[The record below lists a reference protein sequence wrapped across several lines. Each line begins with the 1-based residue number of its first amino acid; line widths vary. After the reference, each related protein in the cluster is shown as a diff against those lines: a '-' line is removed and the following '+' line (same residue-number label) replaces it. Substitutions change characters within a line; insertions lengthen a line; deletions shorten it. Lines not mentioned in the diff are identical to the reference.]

1 MIRNSLLQI
10 GACAMALAS
19 LAWLGGCKDTA
30 ASGGDT
36 KEPAASGGGA
46 TATGDVIKIGLVA
59 SQGGDLRP
67 WGQDCIAGAR
77 LAEAEINAAGGIGG
91 KKIQLIVEDSNS
103 KPEEGKS
110 AAEKL
115 ASEGVIGLVGEVASG
130 ITLQMKTV
138 AMDRG
143 LPLIAV
149 GATNPDV
156 TKDSNGLVSR
166 VCYTDDVQGPV
177 MAFFA
182 YNDLKLR
189 KVAIMTDNKQPY
201 SQGLS
206 ASFAKRFKE
215 LGGEIVG
222 EEFYQSGENQFGG
235 QLTSIKSKNPDGIF
249 MSGYFTEVGPM
260 ARQIRQQGMTN
271 VKLMGGDGWDSTE
284 LTSSGGDA
292 IVGGYFCNH
301 YNNAEDRP
309 EVQDFLKK
317 FREANNG
324 NDPGTTMAALG
335 YDATMLMIDALK
347 RMDAAKATMD
357 SATLAK
363 TISETVDFPGVSG
376 KITLQG
382 MNGDPEKRALV
393 VQVTKTGQEFV
404 KAYEPSEVVAK

>member
-19 LAWLGGCKDTA
+19 LAWLGGCKDPA

-166 VCYTDDVQGPV
+166 V
-177 MAFFA
+177 
-182 YNDLKLR
+182 
-189 KVAIMTDNKQPY
+189 
-201 SQGLS
+201 
-206 ASFAKRFKE
+206 
-215 LGGEIVG
+215 
-222 EEFYQSGENQFGG
+222 
-235 QLTSIKSKNPDGIF
+235 
-249 MSGYFTEVGPM
+249 
-260 ARQIRQQGMTN
+260 
-271 VKLMGGDGWDSTE
+271 
-284 LTSSGGDA
+284 
-292 IVGGYFCNH
+292 
-301 YNNAEDRP
+301 
-309 EVQDFLKK
+309 
-317 FREANNG
+317 
-324 NDPGTTMAALG
+324 
-335 YDATMLMIDALK
+335 
-347 RMDAAKATMD
+347 
-357 SATLAK
+357 
-363 TISETVDFPGVSG
+363 
-376 KITLQG
+376 
-382 MNGDPEKRALV
+382 
-393 VQVTKTGQEFV
+393 
-404 KAYEPSEVVAK
+404 

>member
-1 MIRNSLLQI
+1 
-10 GACAMALAS
+10 MALAS
-19 LAWLGGCKDTA
+19 LAWLGGCKDPA
-30 ASGGDT
+30 AGGGGT

-149 GATNPDV
+149 GATNPEV

-347 RMDAAKATMD
+347 RMNTAKATMD

-363 TISETVDFPGVSG
+363 TIYETVDFPGVSG